1 MDFQP
6 PHSYHMGGVWESMI
20 GITRHILD
28 AILLDYGSRSLTHE
42 VFTTFL
48 TEASS
53 IINSRIVVSVSAGPE
68 NPHVL
73 SLSTLLTLI
82 NQCYGYHVITK
93 SCNAE
98 WAVVYTVEGSL
109 RLVIQ
114 FFWKRWKTEYIC
126 TWTPTDAPGMESTTK
141 KSVTWRCA
149 VSLR

>member
-68 NPHVL
+68 NPQVL

-114 FFWKRWKTEYIC
+114 FFLETLENRIHLYLNTYRCTGNGIYHKEIC
-126 TWTPTDAPGMESTTK
+126 HLAM
-141 KSVTWRCA
+141 CC
-149 VSLR
+149 